1 MLINNIAWGLRRFPL
16 FPVFGS
22 GDYHVQPVHVYDLA
36 GIAVAAAGES
46 MDLTVDA
53 AGPETLTFE
62 ELVRNIAKGIAAR
75 GRPVHMSP
83 RIALALTW
91 ALGVLMRDVVL
102 TRHESG
108 GLMAALLVSE
118 TAPTGATR
126 FSEWLRDHGD
136 SLGRRYVSELTR
148 HYR

>member
-1 MLINNIAWGLRRFPL
+1 
-16 FPVFGS
+16 
-22 GDYHVQPVHVYDLA
+22 
-36 GIAVAAAGES
+36 
-46 MDLTVDA
+46 
-53 AGPETLTFE
+53 
-62 ELVRNIAKGIAAR
+62 
-75 GRPVHMSP
+75 MSP

-102 TRHESG
+102 TRHEIG
-108 GLMAALLVSE
+108 GLMAGLLISE